1 MLKGYC
7 IFLKKNHIFKS
18 NTLVVR
24 TNVNSD
30 FKDVRIGDLSSRF
43 VVPSV
48 YFGKRFR
55 HHNGIK
61 PNGKRKPGDQNGYPV
76 GCSL

>member
-1 MLKGYC
+1 LKG
-7 IFLKKNHIFKS
+7 IVFKKKNHHFFKS
-18 NTLVVR
+18 ITLVVR